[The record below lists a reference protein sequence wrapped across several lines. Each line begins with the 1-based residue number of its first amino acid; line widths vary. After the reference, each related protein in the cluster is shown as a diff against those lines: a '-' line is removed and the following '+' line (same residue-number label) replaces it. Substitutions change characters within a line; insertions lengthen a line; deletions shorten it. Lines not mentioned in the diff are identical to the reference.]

1 MSCVGG
7 VYAFEL
13 CDIRCGM
20 SCGLMSCVKC
30 AVIVVE

>member
-1 MSCVGG
+1 MSGVGG

-20 SCGLMSCVKC
+20 SCDVMRCVKC